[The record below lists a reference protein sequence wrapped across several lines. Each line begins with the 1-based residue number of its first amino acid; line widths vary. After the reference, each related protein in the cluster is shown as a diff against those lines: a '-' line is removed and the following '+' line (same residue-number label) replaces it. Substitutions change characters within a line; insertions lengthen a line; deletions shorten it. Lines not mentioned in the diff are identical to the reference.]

1 MSPDKGSTLGKFLT
15 YALTRGQDK
24 MAPLGYSP
32 LPPNL
37 VQHGFDVI
45 RQIAGAPD
53 PDPLGDWGQQYLSL
67 DTGEVQYPAAHD
79 HGIISLTSGGA
90 TQLDQAFATA
100 ASVPMFPRDGL
111 PADADRFQCVALV
124 RPTTALGADQA
135 RQLRRYV
142 IQGGTLRY
150 VTGEPDPATFNQ
162 LAEALGI
169 ATRRGTGTVSLATT
183 RVVGTN
189 RATIGLAS
197 RSQPVEFTPIL
208 ASGTAEPVLSAPVG
222 GGNVLVAED
231 LGAGRVVTSG
241 TDAILGS
248 GSGDA
253 VLPRNRV
260 GGPHAFVGDGPGGVI
275 RAVEGVPTVGTSGD
289 DVIIGTAGADTIDG
303 GGGNDVICSLAGDDV
318 VTGGDGDDRIDGGV
332 GDDSIAGGLAKDL
345 LLGGPGRDH
354 LDGGAKRDH
363 LVGGLGSDELVG
375 AQAADRFEGS
385 DGTDRL
391 HGNQG
396 NHTLVGGGGSDGLD
410 GGVAFDAVVFLAP
423 SPSPGT
429 TVTLDGVADDGQ
441 TGEADNAMPT
451 NERVVGTIG
460 PDRLVAASG
469 PQVLVGLDGDD
480 LLYGNGGSDTLAGG
494 SGRDTLAGGSDDDQ
508 LFGGPNLDSLDGG
521 DGNDTCRAGG
531 PGETVLA
538 CEL

>member
-142 IQGGTLRY
+142 IQGGTLPY

-241 TDAILGS
+241 TDAIFGS

-253 VLPRNRV
+253 VLPRNLC
-260 GGPHAFVGDGPGGVI
+260 GSPHALVCDGPGGVI
-275 RAVEGVPTVGTSGD
+275 RAVEGVPTVGPSGD
-289 DVIIGTAGADTIDG
+289 DVIIGTPGADTIDG
-303 GGGNDVICSLAGDDV
+303 GGGNDVICSVAGDDV

-332 GDDSIAGGLAKDL
+332 GDDSIAGGLA
-345 LLGGPGRDH
+345 RISCSEVR
-354 LDGGAKRDH
+354 A
-363 LVGGLGSDELVG
+363 
-375 AQAADRFEGS
+375 
-385 DGTDRL
+385 GTIS
-391 HGNQG
+391 
-396 NHTLVGGGGSDGLD
+396 TV
-410 GGVAFDAVVFLAP
+410 AP
-423 SPSPGT
+423 S
-429 TVTLDGVADDGQ
+429 
-441 TGEADNAMPT
+441 
-451 NERVVGTIG
+451 GTIWSAGWAATSWSEPRRPIGSKDQMG
-460 PDRLVAASG
+460 PTACMGTKATTRWSAAEARTASTVASRST
-469 PQVLVGLDGDD
+469 PSSSS
-480 LLYGNGGSDTLAGG
+480 LL
-494 SGRDTLAGGSDDDQ
+494 R
-508 LFGGPNLDSLDGG
+508 PR
-521 DGNDTCRAGG
+521 RAR
-531 PGETVLA
+531 P
-538 CEL
+538 